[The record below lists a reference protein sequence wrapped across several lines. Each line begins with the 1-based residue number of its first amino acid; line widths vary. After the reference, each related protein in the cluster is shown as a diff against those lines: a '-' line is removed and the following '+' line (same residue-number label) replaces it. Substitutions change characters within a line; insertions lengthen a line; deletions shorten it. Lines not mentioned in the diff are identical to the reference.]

1 MTHNEELI
9 RHALKY
15 ENLSSSAIAK
25 MTGVSQ
31 PTVSR
36 TLKKMPVIKLGGGR
50 GTLFALVETNAP
62 KSLYEIN
69 KAGLVSQLG
78 YLYRQP
84 EGRMLLVQGT
94 EYLAYEGVPFYFY
107 DAVPSGFLGSIH
119 LKNIV
124 ERDARLTTKS
134 QDWSGLQVLHYMEN
148 YGDDLAGNLV
158 LGSRMAEQASA
169 KKYLNK
175 GRADYA
181 TIAGSINKIPE
192 NMGSSIAGEQ
202 PKFTLY
208 NGKDHLIV
216 KYSPLLSESNPVA
229 TRHRDLMVCEHLA
242 LETLRSNGMDGSE
255 TDLHLSDRVYL
266 EVKRFD
272 RIGLHG
278 RRGVASLKYID
289 AEYSGLNGTWP
300 EIAQDLFR
308 QDVISEKDVYDIE
321 VAYAFGK
328 YIANSDMHNGNFS
341 FFMEDLTLSGATP
354 IYDMLPMAFMP
365 VQGELR
371 NPELMAPKFI
381 DVSNEARTNA
391 LSMAIQFWARVAEH
405 DLISQDFKKTI
416 TPFFESLVELSNLE

>member
-1 MTHNEELI
+1 MIHNEALI
-9 RHALKY
+9 RHALKH
-15 ENLSSSAIAK
+15 ENLSSSALAK
-25 MTGVSQ
+25 RTGVSQ

-50 GTLFALVETNAP
+50 GTLFALVETDASE
-62 KSLYEIN
+62 SLYEIN
-69 KAGLVSQLG
+69 ETGLVSQLG
-78 YLYRQP
+78 NLYRQP
-84 EGRMLLVQGT
+84 ENRMLLVQGI
-94 EYLAYEGVPFYFY
+94 EYIAYEGLPFYFY

-124 ERDARLTTKS
+124 ERDSRLTSKS
-134 QDWSGLQVLHYMEN
+134 QDWSDRQVLHYMEN

-169 KKYLNK
+169 KEYLNK

-181 TIAGSINKIPE
+181 TIVGSINKIPE

-208 NGKDHLIV
+208 NGENHLIV
-216 KYSPLLSESNPVA
+216 KYSPLLSENNPVA
-229 TRHRDLMVCEHLA
+229 SRHRDLIVCEHLA
-242 LETLRSNGMDGSE
+242 LETLRSGGMAGAE
-255 TDLHLSDRVYL
+255 TNLHVGDRFYL

-272 RIGLHG
+272 RIGRHG

-341 FFMEDLTLSGATP
+341 FFMEGLTLSGATP
-354 IYDMLPMAFMP
+354 VYDMLPMAFMP

-371 NPELMAPKFI
+371 NPELIAPKFI
-381 DVSNEARTNA
+381 DVSTEARANA
-391 LSMAIQFWARVAEH
+391 LNMAIQFWSRVAEH
-405 DLISQDFKKTI
+405 EFISQAFKETI
-416 TPFFESLVELSNLE
+416 TPFFESLVELSH

>member
-9 RHALKY
+9 RHVLKY
-15 ENLSSSAIAK
+15 ENLSSSTISK
-25 MTGVSQ
+25 RTGVSQ

-36 TLKKMPVIKLGGGR
+36 TLKKMPVIKLGDGR

-62 KSLYEIN
+62 ESLYEISE
-69 KAGLVSQLG
+69 AGLVSQLG
-78 YLYRQP
+78 NLYHQP

-94 EYLAYEGVPFYFY
+94 KYIAYEGLPFYFY

-124 ERDARLTTKS
+124 ERDSRLTTKS
-134 QDWSGLQVLHYMEN
+134 QDWSDLQVLHYMEN

-169 KKYLNK
+169 KEYLNK

-181 TIAGSINKIPE
+181 TITGSINKVPE

-242 LETLRSNGMDGSE
+242 LEVLRSNGMDGSE
-255 TDLHLSDRVYL
+255 TDLHISDRVYL

-278 RRGVASLKYID
+278 RRGMVSLKYID
-289 AEYSGLNGTWP
+289 AEYSGLNSTWP
-300 EIAQDLFR
+300 EIAQNLFR
-308 QDVISEKDVYDIE
+308 QDVISEKDIDDIE

-341 FFMEDLTLSGATP
+341 FFMEGLTLSGATP

-371 NPELMAPKFI
+371 SPELIAPKFI
-381 DVSNEARTNA
+381 NVSNEARTKA
-391 LSMAIQFWARVAEH
+391 LSMAIQFWSRVVEH
-405 DLISQDFKKTI
+405 DLISQDFKETI